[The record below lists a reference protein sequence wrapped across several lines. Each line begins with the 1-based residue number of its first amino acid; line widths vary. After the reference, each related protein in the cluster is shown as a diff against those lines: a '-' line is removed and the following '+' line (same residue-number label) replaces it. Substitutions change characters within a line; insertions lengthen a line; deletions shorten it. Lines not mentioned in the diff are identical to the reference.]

1 MGMEKETE
9 EEVRSE
15 KKGKVLNYNWNLVMA
30 SWHCF
35 HEGELF
41 WHIRVTD

>member
-15 KKGKVLNYNWNLVMA
+15 KEGKVLNYNWNLVMA
-30 SWHCF
+30 SWHRF
-35 HEGELF
+35 HEGTLESL
-41 WHIRVTD
+41 TD